1 MNSKNE
7 SLILPEEKERLIE
20 KIQQFFQ
27 DERDEE
33 IGRIAADALL
43 DFFRSELEPVIMQ
56 RCIAR
61 YRDRLALKLEDAE
74 VEVLHD
80 FS

>member
-1 MNSKNE
+1 MKSKKE
-7 SLILPEEKERLIE
+7 LLILPEEKERLIVR
-20 KIQQFFQ
+20 IQQYFQ

-33 IGRIAADALL
+33 IGRIAADSLL
-43 DFFRSELEPVIMQ
+43 DFFRNELEPVIMP

-61 YRDRLALKLEDAE
+61 YRDRLSLKLEDAE
-74 VEVLHD
+74 VEVLND